1 MLNDISLEILQKCLN
16 NCLYC
21 SSNSCHNS
29 KTILRLDTI
38 KRIVDDVVFLGA
50 KRLCLSGG
58 EPFLHPNIVEV
69 IEYAAQKGLIVD
81 VYSSGIVGER
91 NLEKSISKE
100 MLGKCKQS
108 GLNRI
113 MFNVQAADPEV
124 YDTIMNTKGKYDL
137 LIQSIINAEECQ
149 IDTEIHFVPMKQ
161 NYNQVTNV
169 VKLADKLNVCCVSFL
184 RLVPHGRAKDN
195 KDKIMLSDDELR
207 NIQKELYCI
216 KEAGKKVRIGLPL
229 SHTDV
234 ETKCHAVRE
243 KLYIKFDGSVYG
255 CEAFKYI
262 KFFTEDMKE
271 VIPDNVLH
279 NRIREIYNDS
289 LFLNKSIEL
298 VDRYSGDC
306 TGCENCPV
314 QKFLREER
322 KSV

>member
-137 LIQSIINAEECQ
+137 LAE
-149 IDTEIHFVPMKQ
+149 
-161 NYNQVTNV
+161 
-169 VKLADKLNVCCVSFL
+169 
-184 RLVPHGRAKDN
+184 
-195 KDKIMLSDDELR
+195 
-207 NIQKELYCI
+207 
-216 KEAGKKVRIGLPL
+216 
-229 SHTDV
+229 
-234 ETKCHAVRE
+234 
-243 KLYIKFDGSVYG
+243 
-255 CEAFKYI
+255 
-262 KFFTEDMKE
+262 
-271 VIPDNVLH
+271 
-279 NRIREIYNDS
+279 
-289 LFLNKSIEL
+289 
-298 VDRYSGDC
+298 
-306 TGCENCPV
+306 
-314 QKFLREER
+314 
-322 KSV
+322 